1 MKLLTKF
8 DNHFSKGYNN
18 NNNNNNNYVG
28 TSNKANANKTLQ
40 WNASP
45 CEN

>member
-18 NNNNNNNYVG
+18 NNNNNNGG